1 MRHILVTNAK
11 GGCGKSTIATSL
23 AAYFASEGYST
34 ALADFDPQASALSWL
49 EQRPADFAPIAAV
62 RGFESGLTHV
72 PRSAEY
78 VVIDSPAGSYGKDLT
93 ELVRRAETIIVP
105 VLPSPIDI
113 KAAERFVEE
122 LLNISKVADK
132 KAKAALVANRV
143 RENTLI
149 YEELDDVLS
158 RLKVRAAI
166 SNAQAFLDVQKEF
179 GGFNAYIWGFVGG
192 QPVQHNLKAIAD
204 IPAHTEDSDAMS
216 KALLK
221 RGFKFVG
228 STICY
233 AYMQAVGMVNDHLV
247 TCPRHRACAKM
258 K

>member
-23 AAYFASEGYST
+23 AAYLASEGYST

-49 EQRPADFAPIAAV
+49 EQRPSDYAPIAAV

-78 VVIDSPAGSYGKDLT
+78 VVIDSPAGSYGRNLT

-122 LLNISKVADK
+122 LLNVSKVASK
-132 KAKAALVANRV
+132 QAKAALVANRV

-149 YEELDDVLS
+149 YEELDEVLS
-158 RLKVRAAI
+158 RLKVPYVASFREAQNYNRAYQRGLGVHELPPYLAWPDWEQWDPLI
-166 SNAQAFLDVQKEF
+166 EWLDSRRS
-179 GGFNAYIWGFVGG
+179 
-192 QPVQHNLKAIAD
+192 QPKTN
-204 IPAHTEDSDAMS
+204 
-216 KALLK
+216 
-221 RGFKFVG
+221 
-228 STICY
+228 
-233 AYMQAVGMVNDHLV
+233 
-247 TCPRHRACAKM
+247 
-258 K
+258 

>member
-62 RGFESGLTHV
+62 RGFETGLKHV

-78 VVIDSPAGSYGKDLT
+78 VIIDSPAGSYGPRLT
-93 ELVRRAETIIVP
+93 ELVRKAETIIVP

-149 YEELDDVLS
+149 YEELDAVLS
-158 RLKVRAAI
+158 RLKVPYVASFREAQNYNRAYQRGLGVHELPPYLAWPDWEQWDPLI
-166 SNAQAFLDVQKEF
+166 EWLDSRRSLPKT
-179 GGFNAYIWGFVGG
+179 G
-192 QPVQHNLKAIAD
+192 
-204 IPAHTEDSDAMS
+204 
-216 KALLK
+216 
-221 RGFKFVG
+221 
-228 STICY
+228 
-233 AYMQAVGMVNDHLV
+233 
-247 TCPRHRACAKM
+247 
-258 K
+258 